1 MNLFDRLKCKTML
14 SPTPQPP
21 PTTAILKTYETLKGH
36 EMRVLDVPGVDD
48 LLGKQY
54 ASFPFK
60 KTFSEALSDPFFI
73 V

>member
-1 MNLFDRLKCKTML
+1 MDLFNRLKCKIML

-21 PTTAILKTYETLKGH
+21 PTTAILKSYEVLQGQ
-36 EMRVLDVPGVDD
+36 EMRVLEVPSVDD
-48 LLGKQY
+48 LLGKLY

-60 KTFSEALSDPFFI
+60 KTFSAAISDPFFI